1 MPYLLLTL
9 TALIWS
15 GNFVLGRGV
24 QGVIPPLSLG
34 FWRWLI
40 AILVL
45 APFAWPHF
53 WRQRELI
60 RQHAALIGLQGL
72 LAVTGFNTLL
82 YVAVQYTTAINAVLV
97 NSITPIIIALLSW
110 LLYRETLHIRQV
122 LGIVLSLGGVLLIL
136 ARGEVSQLLAVS
148 FNRGDI
154 LVLLAASAWS
164 LYAVTLRR
172 LSAELHPLAFLFA
185 INAAGLVG
193 LFPLYLLELQ
203 QGLRIPLTVPAMLAV
218 AYVSLCASVLAFLCW
233 NYAVRIVGANRA
245 GPFVHLM
252 PVFSAILAVIFLNE
266 EPAWHQAKG
275 AALIFTGIVLATYKV
290 GQLKGKEEKKNR
302 S

>member
-24 QGVIPPLSLG
+24 QGIIPPLSLG
-34 FWRWLI
+34 FWRWAIALI
-40 AILVL
+40 VL

-53 WRQRELI
+53 WRQRTLI
-60 RQHAALIGLQGL
+60 RQHAALISLQGL

-97 NSITPIIIALLSW
+97 NSITPILIALFAW
-110 LLYRETLHIRQV
+110 LLYRETLRPRQL
-122 LGIVLSLGGVLLIL
+122 LGIVLSFGGVLLIL
-136 ARGEVSQLLAVS
+136 ARGEVSQLLALS

-154 LVLLAASAWS
+154 LVLLAASGWAI
-164 LYAVTLRR
+164 YAVTLRQ
-172 LSAELHPLAFLFA
+172 LPKNLHPFAFLFA
-185 INAAGLVG
+185 INAVGLVC

-203 QGLRIPLTVPAMLAV
+203 QGLRMPLTVPALLAV
-218 AYVSLCASVLAFLCW
+218 AYVALCASLLAFLCW
-233 NYAVRIVGANRA
+233 NYAVGIVGANRA

-252 PVFSAILAVIFLNE
+252 PVFSTILAIIFLHE
-266 EPAWHQAKG
+266 EPVWHQARG
-275 AALIFTGIVLATYKV
+275 AALIFTGIALATYKV
-290 GQLKGKEEKKNR
+290 GQPSSKEE
-302 S
+302 